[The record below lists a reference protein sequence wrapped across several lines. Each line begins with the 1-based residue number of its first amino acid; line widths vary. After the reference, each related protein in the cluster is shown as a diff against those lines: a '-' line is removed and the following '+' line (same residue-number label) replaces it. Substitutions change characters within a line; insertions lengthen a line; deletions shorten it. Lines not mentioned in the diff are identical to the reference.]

1 MFSFCLVGIK
11 PASEHKGEVNDFT
24 PFINCEI

>member
-1 MFSFCLVGIK
+1 MFSLCLVGIK

-24 PFINCEI
+24 PFINSEI